1 LLISAGRY
9 NSGVHTRGSVVIAV
23 AAALFGCGDGVGH
36 PILEP
41 DQPGD
46 FVSGTGGASGSG
58 GGDPAAVG
66 GTSGDTD
73 TAGSGGTLFSPGV
86 GKGGGAFGRTDGG
99 DGGWNERGPR
109 EPTEKGV
116 VPDGSVCEPVA
127 DWSAAADAEEQQL
140 VQYLNFARES
150 GFGCELEQPMQAG
163 PLEVSPELR
172 CAARLHSR
180 DMSARGFFDH
190 VNPDGLG
197 PEERMRQAGATFRIA
212 SESIARVE
220 GQGGPGE
227 GARWQLS
234 RLLMDR
240 GADCKNV
247 ADPGFDRVGVG
258 IFEGLLTLVFTGP

>member
-1 LLISAGRY
+1 MQ
-9 NSGVHTRGSVVIAV
+9 TRGLVVVAV
-23 AAALFGCGDGVGH
+23 PFATALFGCGDGVGH
-36 PILEP
+36 PIFEP
-41 DQPGD
+41 DKQGAL
-46 FVSGTGGASGSG
+46 VSGTGGG
-58 GGDPAAVG
+58 GGDPASVG
-66 GTSGDTD
+66 GTSGGTSA
-73 TAGSGGTLFSPGV
+73 AGSGGTLFGPGA
-86 GKGGGAFGRTDGG
+86 GKGGGAFGRTEGG
-99 DGGWNERGPR
+99 EGGWNERGPR

-116 VPDGSVCEPVA
+116 VPDSSFCEPVV
-127 DWSAAADAEEQQL
+127 DWSPAADAEEQQL

-150 GFGCELEQPMQAG
+150 GFGCELEQPTQAA

-172 CAARLHSR
+172 CAARLHSL

-190 VNPDGLG
+190 ENPDGVG

-212 SESIARVE
+212 SESIARWD

-247 ADPGFDRVGVG
+247 ADPGFDQVGVG